1 MPLKTRLEHSR
12 IAIIGLGYVGLPLAV
27 EFGKQYDTV
36 GFDINAARIAE
47 LRQGRDSTLEVE
59 PELLAQSAR
68 LRYADTLGDIAT
80 CNVYIVT
87 VPTPVDA
94 QTHPDLRPLHGA
106 CALLATP
113 HNDYGGAHRA
123 PMRSPHPARHRATG
137 TGHA

>member
-27 EFGKQYDTV
+27 DFGKQYDTV

-68 LRYADTLGDIAT
+68 LRYADTLAEIAACGDE
-80 CNVYIVT
+80 
-87 VPTPVDA
+87 
-94 QTHPDLRPLHGA
+94 
-106 CALLATP
+106 
-113 HNDYGGAHRA
+113 HRA
-123 PMRSPHPARHRATG
+123 HKSEYHTDAFAFAGQPGWFELRAATEDAARAAEAPSISTWPA
-137 TGHA
+137 